1 MHSGRIDIFDEVLVA
16 CLCALGSYSTTSL
29 LAEVTER
36 STLDVAQVAHGD
48 NHGVIGIEILGIE
61 FVLGR
66 NNLGTAIVAILLL
79 DLLQLVLHHLSA
91 QRVVGENAVEVV
103 YLLHQLVVFIV
114 QLVDAEA
121 GQL

>member
-1 MHSGRIDIFDEVLVA
+1 M
-16 CLCALGSYSTTSL
+16 
-29 LAEVTER
+29 
-36 STLDVAQVAHGD
+36 
-48 NHGVIGIEILGIE
+48 
-61 FVLGR
+61 
-66 NNLGTAIVAILLL
+66 LGTAIVAILLL